1 MKILVLPVGEVDRR
15 FLNEIQRG
23 LSEVFP
29 RSVCWVS
36 GYVLSLSSEAY
47 SPSRRQYRSDM
58 VLSEILNFTKRT
70 EGEAERLYR
79 VLGVTE
85 VDLYVLG
92 MNFIFGQAQCPG
104 KAALI
109 SLHRLRP
116 EFYGEPSDDKLFFE
130 RAVKEAVHEM
140 GHSLGLEHCPH
151 PSCVM
156 HFSLHISMTDRKESK
171 FCERCSFKVEKRLEE
186 S

>member
-1 MKILVLPVGEVDRR
+1 MKIVVLPVGEVDRR

-29 RSVCWVS
+29 RSVCSIS

-47 SPSRRQYRSDM
+47 SPSRRQYKSDII
-58 VLSEILNFTKRT
+58 LSEILDLTKRT
-70 EGEAERLYR
+70 KGEADRLYR

-85 VDLYVLG
+85 VDLYVPS

-109 SLHRLRP
+109 SLHRLRQ
-116 EFYGEPSDDKLFFE
+116 EFYGEPSDDKLFYE
-130 RAVKEAVHEM
+130 RAVKEAVHEI
-140 GHSLGLEHCPH
+140 GHSLGLEHCPN
-151 PSCVM
+151 PLCAM
-156 HFSLHISMTDRKESK
+156 HFSLHIGMTDRKHQK
-171 FCERCSFKVEKRLEE
+171 FCEKCGAKLSLLC
-186 S
+186 